1 MSYYLKADPVF
12 SFFQN
17 EPPIMFQWNKSL
29 QRILIN
35 KNKQI
40 SWENLEINEMR
51 FKHFQPSGPALSE
64 SMLEV

>member
-1 MSYYLKADPVF
+1 ML
-12 SFFQN
+12 SFLQN

-40 SWENLEINEMR
+40 SQENLEIIEM
-51 FKHFQPSGPALSE
+51 
-64 SMLEV
+64 